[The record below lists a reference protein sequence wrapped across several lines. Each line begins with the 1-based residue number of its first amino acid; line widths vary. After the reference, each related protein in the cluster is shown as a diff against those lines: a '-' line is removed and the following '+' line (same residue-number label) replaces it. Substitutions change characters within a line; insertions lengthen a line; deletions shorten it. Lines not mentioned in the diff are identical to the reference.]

1 MKLYFRILKY
11 IKPYRTLVI
20 LSLLC
25 SFIFIAM
32 NSLSVWMIGSLISAI
47 INPDKIPIIENP
59 ETLNDTLKLFTQKL
73 IGDGTKVEQLK
84 TLCGLMIIIFLI
96 KNISLYISKVTMSF
110 TQNKLISD
118 IRDELFSHMQKLS
131 ISFYD
136 KNKTSEMSSILV
148 TDVAKMRAAFIQ
160 SVQNLIVEPL
170 NLLIFISLLLI
181 ISPKMTMISII
192 IIPLSG
198 YLIIKIGS
206 SLRRKATR
214 TSMQIAELINT
225 LQQSLYGIR
234 VVKAFSMEN
243 YETNKFVK
251 ENLKYFNLLFKQD
264 KLSNIVTP
272 INDMIGVII
281 AVIILWFGGT
291 EVFQETGLTS
301 DDFMKFIL
309 LLFAAMQPIRK
320 LGGVNA
326 QIQTGLASS
335 ERVFSILDT
344 QITVHDKETTYNL
357 NEFKESICFK
367 NVYFKYELGEK
378 PSLKNINI
386 TIGKGDTIAIVGTSG
401 AGKST
406 FVDLIPRF
414 YDVTTGEIIIDGI
427 NIKDIRIKELRGQM
441 GIVTQNTILFN
452 DTIFHNISYGMKN
465 ITKDD
470 IIKAAKAAYADEFI
484 VNLPNQY
491 DTKIGEDG
499 ILLSGGQR
507 QRISIAR
514 AILRNPNIL
523 ILDEATSSLD
533 SESEK
538 FVQNAIDNLVKDRTV
553 ILIAHRLSTI
563 KNANKILV
571 FDKGEI
577 VESGNHQ
584 ELYIMDG
591 IYKRLYD
598 LQFSEDSE
606 NE

>member
-272 INDMIGVII
+272 INDMIGVTI

-386 TIGKGDTIAIVGTSG
+386 TIEKGDTIAIVGTSG

-427 NIKDIRIKELRGQM
+427 NIKDIRIKELRGQL

-484 VNLPNQY
+484 INLPNQY

>member
-1 MKLYFRILKY
+1 
-11 IKPYRTLVI
+11 
-20 LSLLC
+20 
-25 SFIFIAM
+25 
-32 NSLSVWMIGSLISAI
+32 
-47 INPDKIPIIENP
+47 
-59 ETLNDTLKLFTQKL
+59 
-73 IGDGTKVEQLK
+73 
-84 TLCGLMIIIFLI
+84 
-96 KNISLYISKVTMSF
+96 
-110 TQNKLISD
+110 
-118 IRDELFSHMQKLS
+118 
-131 ISFYD
+131 
-136 KNKTSEMSSILV
+136 
-148 TDVAKMRAAFIQ
+148 
-160 SVQNLIVEPL
+160 
-170 NLLIFISLLLI
+170 
-181 ISPKMTMISII
+181 
-192 IIPLSG
+192 
-198 YLIIKIGS
+198 
-206 SLRRKATR
+206 
-214 TSMQIAELINT
+214 
-225 LQQSLYGIR
+225 
-234 VVKAFSMEN
+234 MEN

-272 INDMIGVII
+272 INDMIGVTI

-386 TIGKGDTIAIVGTSG
+386 TIEKGDTIAIVGTSG

-427 NIKDIRIKELRGQM
+427 NIKDIRIKELRGQL